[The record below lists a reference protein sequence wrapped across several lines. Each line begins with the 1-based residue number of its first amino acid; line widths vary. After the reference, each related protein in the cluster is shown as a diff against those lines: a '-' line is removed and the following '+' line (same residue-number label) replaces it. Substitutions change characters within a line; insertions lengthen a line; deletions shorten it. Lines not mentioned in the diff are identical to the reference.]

1 MDEVVILL
9 VYVII
14 GCLITWT
21 VVAVYMF
28 IDYNRE
34 YKRTRRRLESAEKS
48 FNRFTYDL
56 SKVDVTYRRDDSG
69 ALYDDSKRLKSDK
82 VKNIRKD
89 DA

>member
-48 FNRFTYDL
+48 FNHWTYDL
-56 SKVDVTYRRDDSG
+56 SKDGIRRHRDDSG
-69 ALYDDSKRLKSDK
+69 ASDDDSNRLKSDK